1 MNAEITLRDG
11 VTKAQGRAIR
21 EQAPMVDP
29 GGHWMDRVSA
39 AVNLGVG
46 VRTVDRY
53 VRRRLLT
60 SYRGPV
66 PGGGVGVRIWAA
78 DVEAFP
84 AGTTVKVVS

>member
-1 MNAEITLRDG
+1 MDAQITLREG
-11 VTKAQGRAIR
+11 MSRALAKQVR
-21 EQAPMVDP
+21 EQPPMIFP
-29 GGHWMDRVSA
+29 SQWMDRVSA

-53 VRRRLLT
+53 IRRRLLT

-78 DVEAFP
+78 DVESFP
-84 AGTTVKVVS
+84 ASAIVKVVG